1 MIKMFA
7 ITPYNTNRRLS
18 NRMARDI
25 DDFFSRL
32 MWASDVTGPKTIR
45 DFDLYE
51 EDGKLNLAIEAPG
64 VDPEKLEI
72 KTSSETISIRC
83 KQETAESNDEATA
96 PKAEEKKDESRTW
109 YNKKSACNFNYEI
122 SLPFEIDTEQAN
134 ATFEHGII
142 KITAPRLQA
151 TESRVLPIKVQQ

>member
-1 MIKMFA
+1 MFA

-18 NRMARDI
+18 NRMTRDI
-25 DDFFSRL
+25 DDFFNRL
-32 MWASDVTGPKTIR
+32 MWASDATGSRTIR

-64 VDPEKLEI
+64 IDPAKLEI

-83 KQETAESNDEATA
+83 KQETTESSDNGET
-96 PKAEEKKDESRTW
+96 PKSDDKKDENRTW
-109 YNKKSACNFNYEI
+109 YNKKTACSFNYEI
-122 SLPFEIDTEQAN
+122 SLPFEIDTEKAE
-134 ATFEHGII
+134 ATFEHGVI

-151 TESRVLPIKVQQ
+151 TESRVLPIKVQ